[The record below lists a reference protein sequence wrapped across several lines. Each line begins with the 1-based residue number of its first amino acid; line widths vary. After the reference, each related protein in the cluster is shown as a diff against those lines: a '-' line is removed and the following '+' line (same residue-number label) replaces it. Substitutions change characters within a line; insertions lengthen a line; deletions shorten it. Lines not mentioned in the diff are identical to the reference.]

1 MKWTN
6 QAELIKQLTDRQL
19 VNQVYL
25 TQLIILILTIGG
37 SFFLFDSLEE
47 VADLFRWNTQQVIFY
62 GISAGV
68 VVLIIDI
75 ILMVLL
81 PARFY
86 DDGGINKRVFRSISV
101 LEIFVIALLVAF
113 AEELLFRGV
122 IHTHFGYIIAS
133 VLFALMH
140 VRYLTKPVLFV
151 SVLFISFYFGW
162 MYEITHLLWVTIIAH
177 FMVDFVLGVM
187 IRFNVMR

>member
-25 TQLIILILTIGG
+25 TQLILLILTLGG
-37 SFFLFDSLEE
+37 SFFLFDSMEE
-47 VADLFRWNTQQVIFY
+47 IAKLFSWNTQEIIRY
-62 GISAGV
+62 GVSAGGI
-68 VVLIIDI
+68 VLLIDI
-75 ILMVLL
+75 ILMALL

-101 LEIFVIALLVAF
+101 LEIFVIALVVAL
-113 AEELLFRGV
+113 AEEFLFRGV
-122 IHTHFGYIIAS
+122 IHTHFGYLTAS

-140 VRYLTKPVLFV
+140 VRYLKKPVLLI

-162 MYEITHLLWVTIIAH
+162 MYEMTQNLWVTIVAH

-187 IRFNVMR
+187 IRLKLMR